1 MGRYT
6 TIKEVF
12 MSSISEYTAKVHEYM
27 DATDKVIAA
36 KNKEIERLED
46 IVLKSDL
53 LIKALKEM
61 LCRSIEG
68 ELSEEAQKEI
78 LAKFRN

>member
-1 MGRYT
+1 MGQ
-6 TIKEVF
+6 ID
-12 MSSISEYTAKVHEYM
+12 EYI
-27 DATDKVIAA
+27 DKVEEYRRVTNQLIAT
-36 KNKEIERLED
+36 KDKEIDHLEE

>member
-1 MGRYT
+1 
-6 TIKEVF
+6 

-36 KNKEIERLED
+36 KDKEIERLED

-53 LIKALKEM
+53 YIKALKEM

-68 ELSEEAQKEI
+68 ELNEEAQKEI

>member
-1 MGRYT
+1 
-6 TIKEVF
+6 

-36 KNKEIERLED
+36 KDKEIERLED
-46 IVLKSDL
+46 IVLKSDIY
-53 LIKALKEM
+53 IKALKEM

-68 ELSEEAQKEI
+68 ELDEEAQKKI

>member
-1 MGRYT
+1 MG
-6 TIKEVF
+6 
-12 MSSISEYTAKVHEYM
+12 SISEYTAKVHEYM

-46 IVLKSDL
+46 IVLTSDRY
-53 LIKALKEM
+53 IKTLKEL

-68 ELSEEAQKEI
+68 ELSEEAQKKI

>member
-1 MGRYT
+1 
-6 TIKEVF
+6 

-36 KNKEIERLED
+36 KNKEIERLEG

>member
-1 MGRYT
+1 
-6 TIKEVF
+6 

-36 KNKEIERLED
+36 KNKEIERLEA
-46 IVLKSDL
+46 IVLKSEEY
-53 LIKALKEM
+53 IAALKEM

-68 ELSEEAQKEI
+68 ELSEEAQKKI

>member
-1 MGRYT
+1 MGQ
-6 TIKEVF
+6 ID
-12 MSSISEYTAKVHEYM
+12 EYI
-27 DATDKVIAA
+27 DKVKEYRRVTDQLIAA

-46 IVLKSDL
+46 IVLTSDRY
-53 LIKALKEM
+53 IKALKEM

-68 ELSEEAQKEI
+68 ELSEEAQKKI

>member
-1 MGRYT
+1 
-6 TIKEVF
+6 

>member
-1 MGRYT
+1 
-6 TIKEVF
+6 
-12 MSSISEYTAKVHEYM
+12 MSSISEYI
-27 DATDKVIAA
+27 DKVEKYQRVTEQLIAR
-36 KNKEIERLED
+36 KDEEIDHLEK
-46 IVLKSDL
+46 IVRKSDIY
-53 LIKALKEM
+53 IKALKEM

>member
-1 MGRYT
+1 
-6 TIKEVF
+6 
-12 MSSISEYTAKVHEYM
+12 MSSISEYTAKVHEYI
-27 DATDKVIAA
+27 DTTDKVIAA
-36 KNKEIERLED
+36 KDKEIERLED

-53 LIKALKEM
+53 YIKALKEM

-68 ELSEEAQKEI
+68 ELSEEAQKKI

>member
-1 MGRYT
+1 
-6 TIKEVF
+6 

-36 KNKEIERLED
+36 KDKEIERLED

-53 LIKALKEM
+53 YIKVLKEM

-68 ELSEEAQKEI
+68 ELNEEAQKEI

>member
-1 MGRYT
+1 
-6 TIKEVF
+6 
-12 MSSISEYTAKVHEYM
+12 MSPISEYIHEYI

-36 KNKEIERLED
+36 KDKEIERLED

-53 LIKALKEM
+53 CIKALKE
-61 LCRSIEG
+61 LLYRSIKG
-68 ELSEEAQKEI
+68 ELSEETQKEI

>member
-1 MGRYT
+1 MGQ
-6 TIKEVF
+6 ID
-12 MSSISEYTAKVHEYM
+12 EYIATVREYR
-27 DATDKVIAA
+27 DTTDKVIAA
-36 KNKEIERLED
+36 KDREIERLED

-68 ELSEEAQKEI
+68 DLSEEAQKKI

>member
-1 MGRYT
+1 
-6 TIKEVF
+6 

-36 KNKEIERLED
+36 KDREIERLED

-68 ELSEEAQKEI
+68 ELSEEAQKKI

>member
-1 MGRYT
+1 
-6 TIKEVF
+6 

-36 KNKEIERLED
+36 KDKEIERLED

-53 LIKALKEM
+53 YIKALKEM

>member
-12 MSSISEYTAKVHEYM
+12 MSSISEYIHEYIA
-27 DATDKVIAA
+27 ATDKVIAA
-36 KNKEIERLED
+36 KDKEIERLED
-46 IVLKSDL
+46 IVLKSDRY
-53 LIKALKEM
+53 IKALKEM

-68 ELSEEAQKEI
+68 ELSEEAQKKI

>member
-1 MGRYT
+1 
-6 TIKEVF
+6 
-12 MSSISEYTAKVHEYM
+12 MSYISEYIHEYM

-36 KNKEIERLED
+36 KDKEIERLED
-46 IVLKSDL
+46 VVLKSDRY
-53 LIKALKEM
+53 IKALEEL

-68 ELSEEAQKEI
+68 ELSEEAQKKI

>member
-1 MGRYT
+1 
-6 TIKEVF
+6 
-12 MSSISEYTAKVHEYM
+12 MSPISEYIHEYM

-36 KNKEIERLED
+36 KDKEIERLED
-46 IVLKSDL
+46 IVLKSDRY
-53 LIKALKEM
+53 IKALKEM

-68 ELSEEAQKEI
+68 TLDEETQKKI

>member
-1 MGRYT
+1 MGQ
-6 TIKEVF
+6 ID
-12 MSSISEYTAKVHEYM
+12 EYIATVREYR
-27 DATDKVIAA
+27 DTTDKVIAA
-36 KNKEIERLED
+36 KDREIERLED

-68 ELSEEAQKEI
+68 ELSEEAQKKI

>member
-1 MGRYT
+1 
-6 TIKEVF
+6 

-36 KNKEIERLED
+36 KDKEIERLED

-53 LIKALKEM
+53 YIKALKEM

-68 ELSEEAQKEI
+68 ELSEEAQKKI

>member
-1 MGRYT
+1 
-6 TIKEVF
+6 

-36 KNKEIERLED
+36 KDKEIERLEG

-53 LIKALKEM
+53 YIKALKEM

-68 ELSEEAQKEI
+68 ELNEEAQKKI